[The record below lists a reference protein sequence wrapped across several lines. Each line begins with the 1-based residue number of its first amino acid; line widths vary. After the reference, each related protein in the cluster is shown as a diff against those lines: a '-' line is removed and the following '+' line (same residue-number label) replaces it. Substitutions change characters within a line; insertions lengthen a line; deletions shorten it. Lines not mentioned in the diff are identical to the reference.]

1 MYCAQPPAIIL
12 NHFLSAA
19 NIAHVRDRP
28 EKRPLFRACCALNSN
43 SASTPPFFSWVILV
57 KGQECG
63 GGREN
68 IIVQRDDEGLENW
81 RQQNFVNPEKE
92 FLDSIL
98 AEVSGH

>member
-1 MYCAQPPAIIL
+1 
-12 NHFLSAA
+12 
-19 NIAHVRDRP
+19 
-28 EKRPLFRACCALNSN
+28 
-43 SASTPPFFSWVILV
+43 LV

-63 GGREN
+63 GGKEN
-68 IIVQRDDEGLENW
+68 IIVQRFDKGLENW